1 MKTFLQWMNERI
13 TGIYPL
19 GYGGLGLY
27 PKGAIEP
34 GNPYVDASLK
44 NANNKIKSKK
54 KKRRKKK
61 KKNG

>member
-1 MKTFLQWMNERI
+1 MKTFTQWLGERI

-27 PKGAIEP
+27 PRGALEP

-44 NANNKIKSKK
+44 NAKKKKKKKKSKK
-54 KKRRKKK
+54 KK
-61 KKNG
+61 G

>member
-1 MKTFLQWMNERI
+1 MKTFSQWLTERI

-27 PKGAIEP
+27 PKQALQP

-44 NANNKIKSKK
+44 IAKKKNKKKGKKKKK
-54 KKRRKKK
+54 KKRS
-61 KKNG
+61 

>member
-1 MKTFLQWMNERI
+1 MKTFSQWLTERI

-27 PKGAIEP
+27 PRQAIEP

-44 NANNKIKSKK
+44 NAKK

-61 KKNG
+61 KKKDRKSK

>member
-1 MKTFLQWMNERI
+1 MKTFSQWLNERM

-27 PKGAIEP
+27 PRAAIEP

-44 NANNKIKSKK
+44 NAKKSKKKKQSKK
-54 KKRRKKK
+54 KKRRNKD
-61 KKNG
+61 

>member
-1 MKTFLQWMNERI
+1 MKTFSKWLTERI

-27 PKGAIEP
+27 PRQAIEP

-44 NANNKIKSKK
+44 ISKK
-54 KKRRKKK
+54 KKKKK
-61 KKNG
+61 KKKK